1 MGRSAAFSNS
11 VESFWL
17 IIRIEYRAEY
27 LGREEL
33 ETLALF
39 VGLLPQSADIE
50 VHPALHRTM
59 DCLADVPS
67 ASVTGRDAPS
77 PAHIQVPQ
85 EDADGFLLPLADEIP
100 EHPSIAYPGR
110 KSDSF
115 QSDAYASFRR
125 FRSTSSWKTESTDG
139 FDAMTT
145 PSFENTSEFVHEM
158 SLASEAVCGKEIEIF

>member
-50 VHPALHRTM
+50 VHPALHRAM

-85 EDADGFLLPLADEIP
+85 EDADGFLLPLPMRYLSIP
-100 EHPSIAYPGR
+100 PLLIRGGSPIPSRAMRTHPSDASGPLLHGR
-110 KSDSF
+110 PNPRTGS
-115 QSDAYASFRR
+115 
-125 FRSTSSWKTESTDG
+125 
-139 FDAMTT
+139 M
-145 PSFENTSEFVHEM
+145 P
-158 SLASEAVCGKEIEIF
+158 